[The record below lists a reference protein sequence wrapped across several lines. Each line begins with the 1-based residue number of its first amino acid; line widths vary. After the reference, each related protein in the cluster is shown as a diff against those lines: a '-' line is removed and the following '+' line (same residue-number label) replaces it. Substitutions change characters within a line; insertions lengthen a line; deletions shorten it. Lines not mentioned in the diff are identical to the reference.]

1 MNEKVKRLKG
11 EKVKGLKA
19 DAKPKMTAEQ
29 KALLAACKSLDAD
42 VERAKEI
49 NELSLCVHREMCNTC
64 KNEQCHECGPNP
76 KCMLASIASVAV
88 GMILE
93 AKGGAK

>member
-1 MNEKVKRLKG
+1 MSEKVKGLKG
-11 EKVKGLKA
+11 EKVKGEGLNMKIA
-19 DAKPKMTAEQ
+19 DQLLREAAK
-29 KALLAACKSLDAD
+29 SFDAD

-49 NELSLCVHREMCNTC
+49 NKLSLCVRREMCNTC
-64 KNEQCHECGPNP
+64 KNDGCHECGPNP
-76 KCMLASIASVAV
+76 KCILVSIASVAV

>member
-1 MNEKVKRLKG
+1 MSEKVKRLKG
-11 EKVKGLKA
+11 EKVKGEGREMKIA
-19 DAKPKMTAEQ
+19 DQ
-29 KALLAACKSLDAD
+29 LLLEASKSFDAD

-49 NELSLCVHREMCNTC
+49 NELSLCVRREMCNTC
-64 KNEQCHECGPNP
+64 KNDQCNECRP
-76 KCMLASIASVAV
+76 KCILVSIASVAV

>member
-1 MNEKVKRLKG
+1 MS
-11 EKVKGLKA
+11 EKVKGKREEVRGEGR
-19 DAKPKMTAEQ
+19 AKPKMTAEQ
-29 KALLAACKSLDAD
+29 KAALAACKSFDAD

-49 NELSLCVHREMCNTC
+49 RELSLRVFREMCKVC
-64 KNEQCHECGPNP
+64 KNDGCHECGPNN
-76 KCMLASIASVAV
+76 KCIMASIAAVAV